1 MAGEPLSESSSMTEV
16 HFYHLQRQ
24 PLEKALPLLLEKCLE
39 RGWRC
44 VVQAASDERVE
55 ALDALLWTYRDDS
68 FLAHGTDREP
78 EAAQTPVVLTT
89 KDVNPNAAAVRFL
102 VDGANAGDL
111 ARYERA
117 IYLFDGNDPD
127 AVDAARD
134 QWKEAQGEGFE
145 TIYWQQ
151 DPNGRWQKKA

>member
-1 MAGEPLSESSSMTEV
+1 MTEV

-39 RGWRC
+39 RGWKC

-55 ALDALLWTYRDDS
+55 ALDALLWSYRDDS

-78 EAAQTPVVLTT
+78 EAAHTPVVLTT
-89 KDVNPNAAAVRFL
+89 KDVNPNGASVRFL
-102 VDGANAGDL
+102 VDGAHAADL
-111 ARYERA
+111 APYERA
-117 IYLFDGNDPD
+117 IHLFDGNDPD
-127 AVDAARD
+127 AADAARD

>member
-1 MAGEPLSESSSMTEV
+1 MTEV

-24 PLEKALPLLLEKCLE
+24 PLERALPQLVEKCLE

-68 FLAHGTDREP
+68 FLPHGTDRETDAG
-78 EAAQTPVVLTT
+78 EMPVVLTT
-89 KDVNPNAAAVRFL
+89 KDANPNGAKVRFL
-102 VDGANAGDL
+102 VDGATSGDL
-111 ARYERA
+111 APYERA
-117 IYLFDGNDPD
+117 IFLFDGNDPD

-134 QWKEAQGEGFE
+134 QWKEAQGEGFAVV
-145 TIYWQQ
+145 YWQQ
-151 DPNGRWQKKA
+151 DVKGGWQKKA

>member
-1 MAGEPLSESSSMTEV
+1 MTEV

-24 PLEKALPLLLEKCLE
+24 PLEKALPQLIEKCLE

-68 FLAHGTDREP
+68 FLPHGVDRESDL
-78 EAAQTPVVLTT
+78 AQLPIVLTT
-89 KDVNPNAAAVRFL
+89 KDINPNNAQARFL
-102 VDGANAGDL
+102 VDGATAKDL
-111 ARYERA
+111 TSYQRA
-117 IYLFDGNDPD
+117 IFLFDGNDPD

-134 QWKEAQGEGFE
+134 NWKEAQGEGFE
-145 TIYWQQ
+145 TVYWQQ
-151 DPNGRWQKKA
+151 DANGGWQKKG

>member
-1 MAGEPLSESSSMTEV
+1 MTEV

-24 PLEKALPLLLEKCLE
+24 PLEKALPQLIEKCID
-39 RGWRC
+39 RGWNC

-55 ALDALLWTYRDDS
+55 ALDALLWTYRDDG
-68 FLAHGTDREP
+68 FLPHGTDREA
-78 EAAQTPVVLTT
+78 EAAQMPVVLTT
-89 KDVNPNAAAVRFL
+89 KDVNPNGAKARFL
-102 VDGANAGDL
+102 VDGAVTADL
-111 ARYERA
+111 KPYERA

-134 QWKEAQGEGFE
+134 NWKEAQGEGFE

-151 DPNGRWQKKA
+151 DTNGRWQKKA